1 MKRKESVN
9 MLKIRFLSSRKEES
23 FRRISGA
30 ILRNYGYKP
39 ISLSPE
45 SLVSDN
51 LLKSIEYGVDNIIYT
66 NEIPANDYLNIKQVN
81 PFNRDYIS
89 FDSRSNNFRNLDVV
103 NDNYVF
109 IKLMEFFPNE
119 YYSRDVLLEKI
130 DAKEDI
136 RIKGIL
142 SHQNPDYLFLIR
154 NTFNKSRE
162 DISRN
167 SLINAYLLPVE
178 PLKLQVIEY
187 LNFIRDLNDKKPLNL
202 GESVVESILDIYQ
215 TWELYDRHRYNF
227 ELINVGDVNRHDLFM
242 KISKNNLLNYY
253 EFDLNGFLVDF
264 KS

>member
-1 MKRKESVN
+1 MKSKEYVN
-9 MLKIRFLSSRKEES
+9 MPKIRFLSYRKEES
-23 FRRISGA
+23 FRRISEA

-119 YYSRDVLLEKI
+119 YYSRDVLLEKL

-142 SHQNPDYLFLIR
+142 SDKNPDYIFLIR
-154 NTFNKSRE
+154 NTFNKPRE
-162 DISRN
+162 DISKN

-187 LNFIRDLNDKKPLNL
+187 LNFIRELNDENHLNL
-202 GESVVESILDIYQ
+202 GESVVDSILDIYQ
-215 TWELYDRHRYNF
+215 TWELYDRRSYDF
-227 ELINVGDVNRHDLFM
+227 ELINVGDVNKPDLFM
-242 KISKNNLLNYY
+242 KISKDNLLNYFK
-253 EFDLNGFLVDF
+253 FDSNAFLIEYVP
-264 KS
+264 